1 MVHLNK
7 IYKLNLMNRI
17 TALLLSLT
25 FFSFSKINAQYT
37 DVINSN
43 RPGKSM
49 SAFSVGKTVIQA
61 ELGVYGVNEK
71 HDFLAYQA
79 KGIGTD
85 LSLRYGAFLE
95 QLEFNID
102 LQYQNDNYEGYYES
116 YDRKAFKQS
125 IIGAKYL
132 IYDPNKN
139 YEAKVDVYS
148 WKNNHKFKFRSLLP
162 AVGIYA
168 GMNLNLT
175 NNEFS
180 FASDPKISPKAML
193 ITQNQLGRSV
203 FVTNIIADKIG
214 TEFPSYGYIATLTRG
229 FTPKWIGF
237 IETQGYISDY
247 YADNVL
253 RGGAAYLIQE
263 NIQIDANFGVNFKN
277 TPSILVGGIGI
288 SWRFDENYNEILLRV
303 PEKKTK
309 SDKKGRTKS
318 KDKSKK
324 RLDTVTAPK

>member
-7 IYKLNLMNRI
+7 INKNYFMSRI
-17 TALLLSLT
+17 TALLIILTSLT
-25 FFSFSKINAQYT
+25 SSIINAQYT

-71 HDFLAYQA
+71 HDLLEYQA
-79 KGIGTD
+79 KGMGSD
-85 LSLRYGAFLE
+85 LNLRYGAFLE
-95 QLEFNID
+95 QLEFNVD
-102 LQYQNDNYEGYYES
+102 LQYQNDQYES
-116 YDRKAFKQS
+116 YSENYNRKAFKQS
-125 IIGAKYL
+125 IIGVKYL

-139 YEAKVDVYS
+139 YEAKVNQLS
-148 WKNNHKFKFRSLLP
+148 WNANHRFKFRTLIP
-162 AVGIYA
+162 AIGIYA

-180 FASDPKISPKAML
+180 FSSDPKISPKAML

-203 FVTNIIADKIG
+203 FVTNLIADKIG
-214 TEFPSYGYIATLTRG
+214 TEFPSYGYIATLTHG
-229 FTPKWIGF
+229 FTPEWIGF
-237 IETQGYISDY
+237 IETQGYISNF

-277 TPSILVGGIGI
+277 TPTIVMGGIGI
-288 SWRFDENYNEILLRV
+288 SWRFDENYSDILLR
-303 PEKKTK
+303 T
-309 SDKKGRTKS
+309 S
-318 KDKSKK
+318 K
-324 RLDTVTAPK
+324 

>member
-7 IYKLNLMNRI
+7 INKLNFMTRI
-17 TALLLSLT
+17 NSLLLSLT
-25 FFSFSKINAQYT
+25 LFSFSIINAQYT

-61 ELGVYGVNEK
+61 ELGIYGINEK
-71 HDFLAYQA
+71 HDLLEYQA
-79 KGIGTD
+79 KGMGSD
-85 LSLRYGAFLE
+85 LNLRYGAFLE
-95 QLEFNID
+95 QLEFNLD
-102 LQYQNDNYEGYYES
+102 LQYQNDKYES
-116 YDRKAFKQS
+116 YYENYNRKAFKQS
-125 IIGAKYL
+125 TIGAKYL

-139 YEAKVDVYS
+139 YEAKVDLLS
-148 WKNNHKFKFRSLLP
+148 WKANHRFKFRTLIP
-162 AVGIYA
+162 AIGIYA

-180 FASDPKISPKAML
+180 FSSDPKISPKAMI
-193 ITQNQLGRSV
+193 ITQNQLGRCV

-229 FTPKWIGF
+229 FNPEWIGF
-237 IETQGYISDY
+237 VETQGYISDF
-247 YADNVL
+247 YADNVI

-263 NIQIDANFGVNFKN
+263 NIQVDANFGVNFKN

-288 SWRFDENYNEILLRV
+288 SWRFDENYNAILLRTT
-303 PEKKTK
+303 KDK
-309 SDKKGRTKS
+309 SDKKGKS
-318 KDKSKK
+318 KTKEKSKK
-324 RLDTVTAPK
+324 RLDEVSAPK

>member
-7 IYKLNLMNRI
+7 INKNYFMSRI
-17 TALLLSLT
+17 TALLIILTSLT
-25 FFSFSKINAQYT
+25 SSIINAQYT

-71 HDFLAYQA
+71 HDLLEYQA
-79 KGIGTD
+79 KGMGSD
-85 LSLRYGAFLE
+85 LNLRYGAFLE
-95 QLEFNID
+95 QLEFNVD
-102 LQYQNDNYEGYYES
+102 LQYQNDYYES
-116 YDRKAFKQS
+116 YSENYNRKAFKQS
-125 IIGAKYL
+125 TIGAKYL

-139 YEAKVDVYS
+139 YEAKVNQLS
-148 WKNNHKFKFRSLLP
+148 WNANHRFKFRTLIP
-162 AVGIYA
+162 AIGIYA

-180 FASDPKISPKAML
+180 FSSDPKISPKAML

-203 FVTNIIADKIG
+203 FVTNLIADKIG
-214 TEFPSYGYIATLTRG
+214 TEFPSYGYIATLTHG
-229 FTPKWIGF
+229 FTPEWIGF
-237 IETQGYISDY
+237 IETQGYISNF

-277 TPSILVGGIGI
+277 TPTIVMGGIGI
-288 SWRFDENYNEILLRV
+288 SWRFDENYSDILLR
-303 PEKKTK
+303 T
-309 SDKKGRTKS
+309 S
-318 KDKSKK
+318 K
-324 RLDTVTAPK
+324 

>member
-7 IYKLNLMNRI
+7 IYKQNYMNRI
-17 TALLLSLT
+17 TALLIIVTSLIT
-25 FFSFSKINAQYT
+25 SIINAQYT

-61 ELGVYGVNEK
+61 ELGFYGVNEK
-71 HDFLAYQA
+71 HDLLEYQA
-79 KGIGTD
+79 KGMGSD
-85 LSLRYGAFLE
+85 LNLRYGAFLE
-95 QLEFNID
+95 QLEFNLD
-102 LQYQNDNYEGYYES
+102 LQYQNDKYES
-116 YDRKAFKQS
+116 YYENYNRKAFKQS

-139 YEAKVDVYS
+139 YEPTVNQLS
-148 WKNNHKFKFRSLLP
+148 WKANHRFKFRTLIP
-162 AVGIYA
+162 AIGIYA

-180 FASDPKISPKAML
+180 FPSDPKISPKAML
-193 ITQNQLGRSV
+193 ITQNQLGRFV

-229 FTPKWIGF
+229 FTPEWIGF
-237 IETQGYISDY
+237 VETQGYISNF

-263 NIQIDANFGVNFKN
+263 NIQVDANFGINFKN
-277 TPSILVGGIGI
+277 TPTILVGGIGM
-288 SWRFDENYNEILLRV
+288 SWRFDENYSDILLRS
-303 PEKKTK
+303 PMDKSEKKGK
-309 SDKKGRTKS
+309 SKS

-324 RLDTVTAPK
+324 RLDEVPAPK

>member
-7 IYKLNLMNRI
+7 IYKHNLMNRI
-17 TALLLSLT
+17 TALLLSMT
-25 FFSFSKINAQYT
+25 FFSFSNINAQYT

-79 KGIGTD
+79 KGMGTD

-102 LQYQNDNYEGYYES
+102 LQYQNDNYEGYYEN

-214 TEFPSYGYIATLTRG
+214 TEFPSYGYILTLTRG

-237 IETQGYISDY
+237 IETQGYISNY

-309 SDKKGRTKS
+309 SDKKGTNKS

-324 RLDTVTAPK
+324 RLDTVPAPK